1 MNVGFK
7 NGCLAQL
14 VRATR
19 LHRVGYRFE
28 SYSTHHVL
36 PTKSKAVPFQQVR
49 RVKNVKKIPYFLP
62 TLVRQIAVK
71 LSREG

>member
-1 MNVGFK
+1 
-7 NGCLAQL
+7 
-14 VRATR
+14 
-19 LHRVGYRFE
+19 
-28 SYSTHHVL
+28 VL

-49 RVKNVKKIPYFLP
+49 RVKNVKKIPYLLP